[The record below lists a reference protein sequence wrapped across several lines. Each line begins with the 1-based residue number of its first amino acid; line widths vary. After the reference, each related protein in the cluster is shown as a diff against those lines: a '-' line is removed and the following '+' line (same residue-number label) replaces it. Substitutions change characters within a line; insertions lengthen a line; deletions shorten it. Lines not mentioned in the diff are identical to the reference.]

1 MSEGFAFDK
10 TGFFFLLC
18 ILQATLEPKNGL
30 HKTFDIVILRHE
42 MT

>member
-10 TGFFFLLC
+10 TGFSLLLC

-42 MT
+42 TT